1 MNILIILCLCVA
13 TVTCDFLAPLY
24 KSRDPVPNKYILKIK
39 DSVRRSSFQRQFEN
53 RISTQGLKIAGL
65 KSLNFLN
72 AMVVNINADQIDLIR
87 SMDDVEFVEEDSY
100 VYEDSVSSWGLD
112 RIDQDDLPL
121 DDSFSPPGDGAGV
134 NVYVLDTGIHYTHEE
149 FEGRAHYGYDVIGD
163 GLEGRDC
170 RGHGTHCAGTIG
182 GKTYG
187 VAKKVTLWSVRVLNC
202 RGSGVRSGTIEG
214 MNWVIGNATGPSV
227 VSMSLG
233 GSASMLSNNAVS
245 KLYNAG
251 ITVVVSAGND
261 NYQSCWKSPASA
273 PKAITVGSTTDTDA
287 RSYFSN
293 YGSCVD
299 IFAPGSSIKSASI
312 ESNTATSTKS
322 GTSMACPHVS
332 GAAAIE
338 LGMNPSLSPSEVAD
352 TLTEKALVNKVV
364 NGGPGSVNKLL
375 RL

>member
-53 RISTQGLKIAGL
+53 RISTQGLKISGL

-72 AMVVNINADQIDLIR
+72 AMVVNIKADQIDLIR

-251 ITVVVSAGND
+251 ITVIVSAGND
-261 NYQSCWKSPASA
+261 NYPSCWKSPASA

-332 GAAAIE
+332 GAVAIE
-338 LGMNPSLSPSEVAD
+338 LGRNPSLSPSEVAD
-352 TLTEKALVNKVV
+352 TLTKKALVNKVV